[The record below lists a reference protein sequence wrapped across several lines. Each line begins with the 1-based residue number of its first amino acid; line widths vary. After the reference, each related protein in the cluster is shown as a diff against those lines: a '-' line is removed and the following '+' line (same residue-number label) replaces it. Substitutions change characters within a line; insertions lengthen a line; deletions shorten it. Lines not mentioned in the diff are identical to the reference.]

1 MKDFM
6 PAIDAYRPL
15 FSLTETSTSH
25 PRDSAT
31 HSPYLPY
38 LPTDRS
44 RKKERRQFRSETIA
58 AHIESIRF
66 HVPRQMERR
75 IQRTN
80 RGTTLRDRES
90 LGGQSGGRRGGH
102 KDKAN
107 RTKSRKRRS
116 TRCERR
122 GNDVKPRSRQHR

>member
-1 MKDFM
+1 M

-66 HVPRQMERR
+66 HVSDSFHVKWNVESNVR
-75 IQRTN
+75 IVGPPYAIGN
-80 RGTTLRDRES
+80 LWEDKAEDGEED
-90 LGGQSGGRRGGH
+90 